1 MATSRTRW
9 AVTAGSAGLAAGLAL
24 GVTGLSSA
32 ASPSPSPD
40 TKAKQRLDRPFKDFR
55 HELKRGMR
63 GEGGLVSS
71 ISGNT
76 LTVRTHGGTKTVTLN
91 GSTTYYTGQT
101 KASKSAVHV
110 GDVVHVR
117 LVDPKATKPVAAVI
131 TVLPAHL
138 DGWVTKVDGSTIIVT
153 DPGGF
158 TRTIT
163 TSGSTT
169 YVKDGA
175 TATASAITVGTF
187 IRAVGQVDDNGT
199 SLDATRIATGHP
211 AKGEHH
217 MGGPGMPGVMA
228 PDMRGDDLGDDL
240 GGMPNA

>member
-1 MATSRTRW
+1 MTLSGTRW
-9 AVTAGSAGLAAGLAL
+9 TVTAGSVGLAAGLAL

-40 TKAKQRLDRPFKDFR
+40 TKARQRSDRPFPD
-55 HELKRGMR
+55 GMRREFKHRLR
-63 GEGGLVSS
+63 GEGGLVSAL
-71 ISGNT
+71 SGNS
-76 LTVRTHGGTKTVTLN
+76 LTVRTPGGSKTVTLN
-91 GSTTYYTGQT
+91 GSTTYYNGQT
-101 KASKSAVHV
+101 KASMSAVHV

-117 LVDPKATKPVAAVI
+117 LVDPKASKLVAAVV

-138 DGWVTKVDGSTIIVT
+138 HGWVTKVEGSTITVT
-153 DPGGF
+153 DPSGF

-163 TSGSTT
+163 TNASTT

-187 IRAVGQVDDNGT
+187 VRALGQVDADGT
-199 SLDATRIATGHP
+199 TLDATRIATGRP
-211 AKGEHH
+211 AEG
-217 MGGPGMPGVMA
+217 MRDDRPGGMPGVMA
-228 PDMRGDDLGDDL
+228 PDMGGDLGGDM